1 MVRPPSSRRSRPVVT
16 VARPLVCRGFESAFG
31 VGLQLAQSRLGRSEQ
46 IAGWTFVAP
55 ALVLLGIFMIY
66 PILWSLWMSF
76 QVGKGM
82 NFSFGGFANIIR
94 LTKDPIFIRAL
105 VNTCIFFIVQVPI
118 MIVLALVFANA
129 LNNPTLRFRGVFR
142 TAIFLP
148 CVTSLIAY
156 STLFKS
162 MFATDG
168 IVNKSLMGLHIIGAP
183 FSWLGDPIGA
193 KTVIIIAITWRWTGY
208 NMVFYLAALQN
219 IDRSIYEAARIDGVP
234 AWARFRYLTIPM
246 LKPVILFTSVISTIG
261 TLQLFDEV
269 YNFTAGSGG
278 PSDST
283 LTLSL
288 YIYNLTFKFM
298 PSFGYSATVSWVIV
312 LIVAILSFLQFFIA
326 RERRPTA

>member
-1 MVRPPSSRRSRPVVT
+1 M
-16 VARPLVCRGFESAFG
+16 
-31 VGLQLAQSRLGRSEQ
+31 AQPRLGRSEQ
-46 IAGWTFVAP
+46 INGWVFIAP
-55 ALVLLGIFMIY
+55 ALILLGIFLIY
-66 PILWSLWMSF
+66 PIVWSLWMSF

-82 NFSFGGFANIIR
+82 NFSFGGWANIIR
-94 LTKDPIFIRAL
+94 LTKDPVFLRAL
-105 VNTCIFFIVQVPI
+105 SNTCIFFVVQVPI
-118 MIVLALVFANA
+118 MIALALLFAVA
-129 LNNPTLRFRGVFR
+129 LNDPTLRFRGLIR

-162 MFATDG
+162 MFSGDG
-168 IVNKSLMGLHIIGAP
+168 VVNQGLMALHLI
-183 FSWLGDPIGA
+183 GDPIPWLTDPFWA
-193 KTVIIIAITWRWTGY
+193 KVLIVLAITWRWTGY
-208 NMVFYLAALQN
+208 NMIFYLAALQN

-234 AWARFRYLTIPM
+234 AWARFFNLTIPM
-246 LKPVILFTSVISTIG
+246 LKPVILFTTVVSTIG

-269 YNFTAGSGG
+269 YNITTGG

-312 LIVAILSFLQFFIA
+312 VIVGILSFLQFLIA
-326 RERRPTA
+326 RDRHPA

>member
-1 MVRPPSSRRSRPVVT
+1 MAQTQTEGAVAPRWRFAAPSH
-16 VARPLVCRGFESAFG
+16 
-31 VGLQLAQSRLGRSEQ
+31 LGRGERIS
-46 IAGWTFVAP
+46 GWLFIAP
-55 ALVLLGIFMIY
+55 ALILLGIFMIY
-66 PILWSLWMSF
+66 PIIWSLWMSV

-82 NFSFGGFANIIR
+82 NFSFGGWANIIR
-94 LTKDPIFIRAL
+94 LSKDPVFLRAL
-105 VNTCIFFIVQVPI
+105 SNTCIFFVVQVPI
-118 MIVLALVFANA
+118 MIFLALVFANA
-129 LNNPTLRFRGVFR
+129 LNDNTLRFRALFR

-168 IVNKSLMGLHIIGAP
+168 VVNKGLQLLHII
-183 FSWLGDPIGA
+183 SDPIPWLQDPFWA
-193 KTVIIIAITWRWTGY
+193 KVLIIIAITWRWTGY

-234 AWARFRYLTIPM
+234 AWARFTNITIPM
-246 LKPVILFTSVISTIG
+246 LKPVILFTTIISTIG

-269 YNFTAGSGG
+269 YNLTNGTGG

-283 LTLSL
+283 LTIAL

-312 LIVAILSFLQFFIA
+312 VIVGILSAIQFFIA
-326 RERRPTA
+326 RDRRPSA

>member
-1 MVRPPSSRRSRPVVT
+1 MPQARLDRREHIT
-16 VARPLVCRGFESAFG
+16 GWAF
-31 VGLQLAQSRLGRSEQ
+31 
-46 IAGWTFVAP
+46 IAP
-55 ALVLLGIFMIY
+55 ALILLGLFMIY
-66 PILWSLWMSF
+66 PIVWSLWMSF

-82 NFSFGGFANIIR
+82 NLSFGGLANIER
-94 LTKDPIFIRAL
+94 LTKDAVFQRAL
-105 VNTCIFFIVQVPI
+105 GNTFIFFIVQVPI
-118 MIVLALVFANA
+118 MIGLALLFAVA
-129 LNNPTLRFRGVFR
+129 LNDSTLRFRGLFR

-162 MFATDG
+162 MFATNGVVKNALMTLHLTDG
-168 IVNKSLMGLHIIGAP
+168 PIPWLTDP
-183 FSWLGDPIGA
+183 FWA
-193 KTVIIIAITWRWTGY
+193 KILIIIAITWRWTGY
-208 NMVFYLAALQN
+208 NMIFYLAALQN

-246 LKPVILFTSVISTIG
+246 LKPVILFTTVISTIG

-269 YNFTAGSGG
+269 QNITQGG
-278 PSDST
+278 PSDAT

-312 LIVAILSFLQFFIA
+312 VLVGILSFIQFLIA
-326 RERRPTA
+326 RDRRSA